1 MKIARPLILALALT
15 GTALLTGCSLLT
27 ATEAAP
33 TGAPA
38 AASPTPATPTTTA
51 PAPAR
56 LTAVRHPQLGAIVT
70 DGTGFTL
77 YRFDKDTAKP
87 PTSNCVADC
96 AVTWPPA
103 LAGDGE
109 VAVEGIDRSLVGT
122 ITRPDG
128 SRQITIAG
136 WPAYQYAGDTQ
147 AGDVTGQ
154 GVGGVWFAL
163 TPEGR
168 KAGAPAGPATTGPAT
183 TTPKAAANPTTTGA
197 AAYAY

>member
-1 MKIARPLILALALT
+1 MKTARPLALALALT
-15 GTALLTGCSLLT
+15 GTALLAGCSLLT
-27 ATEAAP
+27 STEAAP
-33 TGAPA
+33 TSAPA
-38 AASPTPATPTTTA
+38 AAAPTPATTA

-56 LTAVRHPQLGAIVT
+56 LTAVRHPQLGAVVT
-70 DGTGFTL
+70 DATGFTL

-109 VAVEGIDRSLVGT
+109 VAVEGIDHSLIGT

-163 TPEGR
+163 TPQGG
-168 KAGAPAGPATTGPAT
+168 KAGAPAGPATTAA
-183 TTPKAAANPTTTGA
+183 KAAAKPTTTRA
-197 AAYAY
+197 PAYGY

>member
-1 MKIARPLILALALT
+1 MKIARPLILSLT
-15 GTALLTGCSLLT
+15 VAGTAVLAGCSLLT
-27 ATEAAP
+27 SASTP
-33 TGAPA
+33 TTAPA
-38 AASPTPATPTTTA
+38 AASPTPTTTA

-56 LTAVRHPQLGAIVT
+56 LTAVRHPQLGPIVT
-70 DGTGFTL
+70 DATGFTL
-77 YRFDKDTAKP
+77 YRFDKDTATP
-87 PTSNCVADC
+87 PASNCVADC

-183 TTPKAAANPTTTGA
+183 TTPKAAAKPTTPGA
-197 AAYAY
+197 ATYAY